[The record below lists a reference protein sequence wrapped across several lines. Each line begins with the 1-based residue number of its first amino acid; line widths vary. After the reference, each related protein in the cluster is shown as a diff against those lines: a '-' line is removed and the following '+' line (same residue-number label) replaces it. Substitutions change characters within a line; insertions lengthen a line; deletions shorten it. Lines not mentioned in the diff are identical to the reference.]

1 MNIAFLAHNKKKEL
15 MVQFCTAYKSV
26 LMKHN
31 LFATATTGRLI
42 ADNTGLPITLL
53 LSHKQGGHQQINA
66 RIAYNEID
74 LVLLFVYSMAMLY
87 GPQTGALT
95 GAAAGLMYDFL
106 SGAVF
111 GFHTITRCMVGF
123 VAGFIKG
130 QVFKEHFAY
139 HIVAALVITAGIRML
154 FFFVALFLT
163 PVADLTF
170 AGRYLQQ
177 SLAYCLG
184 NILFVVP
191 VYKLCYFI
199 SHWHKDE

>member
-1 MNIAFLAHNKKKEL
+1 MRKL
-15 MVQFCTAYKSV
+15 
-26 LMKHN
+26 
-31 LFATATTGRLI
+31 LFFVVYLI
-42 ADNTGLPITLL
+42 FFGIQVTVPQPAWL
-53 LSHKQGGHQQINA
+53 KF
-66 RIAYNEID
+66 D
-74 LVLLFVYSMAMLY
+74 LVLLFVYAMAMLY

-154 FFFVALFLT
+154 FFFV
-163 PVADLTF
+163 
-170 AGRYLQQ
+170 GGYLQQ

>member
-1 MNIAFLAHNKKKEL
+1 MPQPAWLKF
-15 MVQFCTAYKSV
+15 
-26 LMKHN
+26 
-31 LFATATTGRLI
+31 
-42 ADNTGLPITLL
+42 
-53 LSHKQGGHQQINA
+53 
-66 RIAYNEID
+66 D
-74 LVLLFVYSMAMLY
+74 LVLLFVYAMAMLY

-111 GFHTITRCMVGF
+111 GLSTITRCMVGF

-163 PVADLTF
+163 PAADLTF
-170 AGRYLQQ
+170 GGRVFAAVTCILPGEIFYL
-177 SLAYCLG
+177 
-184 NILFVVP
+184 
-191 VYKLCYFI
+191 
-199 SHWHKDE
+199 

>member
-1 MNIAFLAHNKKKEL
+1 MRKL
-15 MVQFCTAYKSV
+15 
-26 LMKHN
+26 
-31 LFATATTGRLI
+31 LFFVVYLI
-42 ADNTGLPITLL
+42 FFGIQITVPQPAWL
-53 LSHKQGGHQQINA
+53 KF
-66 RIAYNEID
+66 D
-74 LVLLFVYSMAMLY
+74 LVLLFVYAMAMLY

-163 PVADLTF
+163 PAADLTF
-170 AGRYLQQ
+170 VGGYLQQ

-191 VYKLCYFI
+191 KHPQGVSELLFSLTHFFCTYRLHSVQITKIC
-199 SHWHKDE
+199 

>member
-1 MNIAFLAHNKKKEL
+1 MRKL
-15 MVQFCTAYKSV
+15 
-26 LMKHN
+26 
-31 LFATATTGRLI
+31 LFFVVYLI
-42 ADNTGLPITLL
+42 FFGIQVTVPQPAWLKFDM
-53 LSHKQGGHQQINA
+53 
-66 RIAYNEID
+66 
-74 LVLLFVYSMAMLY
+74 VLLFVYAMAMLY

-163 PVADLTF
+163 PAADLTF
-170 AGRYLQQ
+170 VGGYLQQ

-199 SHWHKDE
+199 GHWHKDE

>member
-1 MNIAFLAHNKKKEL
+1 MRK
-15 MVQFCTAYKSV
+15 
-26 LMKHN
+26 
-31 LFATATTGRLI
+31 
-42 ADNTGLPITLL
+42 
-53 LSHKQGGHQQINA
+53 
-66 RIAYNEID
+66 
-74 LVLLFVYSMAMLY
+74 LLFFVVYLIFFGIQVTVPQPAWLY

-163 PVADLTF
+163 LAADLTF
-170 AGRYLQQ
+170 VGGYLRQ